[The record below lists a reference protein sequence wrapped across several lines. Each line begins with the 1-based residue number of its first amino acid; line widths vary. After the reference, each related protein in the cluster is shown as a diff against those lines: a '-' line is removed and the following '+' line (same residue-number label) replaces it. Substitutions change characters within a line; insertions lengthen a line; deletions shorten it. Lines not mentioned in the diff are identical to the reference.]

1 MKLDIT
7 AYDKTKQSEFKYHF
21 ELSNMILGLSLSVIA
36 LGILAHAYKT
46 KKTLM
51 EIPLV
56 FFLD

>member
-36 LGILAHAYKT
+36 LGILAQAYKT
-46 KKTLM
+46 KKH
-51 EIPLV
+51 
-56 FFLD
+56 